1 MATQSRS
8 GTRKRQA
15 KGAGRAG
22 ASRRRAEAT
31 QRAGVAETGAG
42 AEGGKP
48 AAVTA
53 RRQGRATPP
62 AEGEQSRASRK
73 QQVPTASQGR
83 FAGRTS
89 GLRKMFDDTRT
100 ELRRVSWPDKETT
113 QNLTLVVIAI
123 SIALGILLGGIDF
136 VLFQIF
142 EAIT

>member
-1 MATQSRS
+1 MATQSRA
-8 GTRKRQA
+8 GTRKRHA

-31 QRAGVAETGAG
+31 QRASVAATGA
-42 AEGGKP
+42 AADGGKP
-48 AAVTA
+48 VAVTA
-53 RRQGRATPP
+53 RRQGRTTPP
-62 AEGEQSRASRK
+62 ADGEQSRAERK
-73 QQVPTASQGR
+73 QQVSPASQGR
-83 FAGRTS
+83 FAGRTG
-89 GLRKMFDDTRT
+89 GLQKVIADTRT

-123 SIALGILLGGIDF
+123 SVALGILLGGIDF